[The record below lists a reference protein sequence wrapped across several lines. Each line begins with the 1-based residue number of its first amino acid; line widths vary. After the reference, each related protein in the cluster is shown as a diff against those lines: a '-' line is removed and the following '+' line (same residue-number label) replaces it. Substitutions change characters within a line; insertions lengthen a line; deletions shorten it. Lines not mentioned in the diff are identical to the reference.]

1 MLFTQGVFC
10 KNVKNISLNCKYVFN
25 PSPNE
30 ASKAEGS
37 EQRLAAI
44 SHGVSGRA
52 SLRLSPLTYFASK
65 EEGRSRTGERPWPHE
80 RTEVGQDGRPTRLD
94 KERVL

>member
-1 MLFTQGVFC
+1 MVEL
-10 KNVKNISLNCKYVFN
+10 NANCKCVFN
-25 PSPNE
+25 PSPHE

-65 EEGRSRTGERPWPHE
+65 EEGRSRTGERPGPHE